1 MPHDR
6 LHRLHD
12 HQHLRQESKEN
23 LSTIN
28 ANQELVI
35 LRGLQGSGKTT
46 YARQWVAQDP
56 DWRFR
61 VNRDDIRKSAYDM
74 LWGLSRH
81 MEESVSRA
89 EVAQA
94 EAALAAGLSVIID
107 ATNLRARVVKDWY
120 AVANKAGVPVRV
132 HDIDTPLEE
141 CIVRDMNREK
151 KVGEDVIRNFNDRF
165 FQKGKLPPV
174 PENNEVEPL
183 GKAYTP
189 NPDLPKAIWVDVD
202 GTLAERV
209 HDLAPQPV
217 RGPFDEARVYED
229 AVIEHIADLVRILHA
244 AGYKIIIMSGRTD
257 SCQPETE
264 RWLQDNNIP
273 YDEIFMRRTV
283 EDKGRK
289 DNLVKHDLF
298 WANVAPKY
306 DVHYCLDDRQQV
318 VDFTRDV
325 LKIPVLQVATGDF

>member
-1 MPHDR
+1 M
-6 LHRLHD
+6 
-12 HQHLRQESKEN
+12 QNK
-23 LSTIN
+23 
-28 ANQELVI
+28 NQELVI

-46 YARQWVAQDP
+46 FAHDWVAQDP

-61 VNRDDIRKSAYDM
+61 VNRDDIRKSAYNM
-74 LWGLSRH
+74 FWGLSHH
-81 MEESVSRA
+81 MEENVSLS

-94 EAALAAGLSVIID
+94 EVALAAGLSVIID
-107 ATNLRARVVKDWY
+107 ATNLKARVIKDWY

-132 HDIDTPLEE
+132 HDLLTPLEE
-141 CIVRDMNREK
+141 CIVNDMNREK
-151 KVGEDVIRNFNDRF
+151 KVGEDVIRKFNDRF
-165 FQKGKLPPV
+165 FNKGKLPPI
-174 PENNEVEPL
+174 PPNIEAEPL
-183 GKAYTP
+183 GRAYTP
-189 NPDLPKAIWVDVD
+189 NPLLPKAVWVDID

-229 AVIEHIADLVRILHA
+229 AVREHIAELVRTLHN
-244 AGYKIIIMSGRTD
+244 AGYAIIIMSGRTD
-257 SCQPETE
+257 SCQEETE
-264 RWLQDNNIP
+264 RWLIDNNIP

-306 DVHYCLDDRQQV
+306 DVQFCLDDRQQV

-325 LKIPVLQVATGDF
+325 LKIPVLQVQPGNF

>member
-1 MPHDR
+1 M
-6 LHRLHD
+6 
-12 HQHLRQESKEN
+12 KN
-23 LSTIN
+23 GSTT
-28 ANQELVI
+28 QELLI
-35 LRGLQGSGKTT
+35 LRGLQGSGKTKF
-46 YARQWVAQDP
+46 AREWVAEDP

-61 VNRDDIRKSAYDM
+61 VNRDDIRKSGYDL
-74 LWGLSRH
+74 LWGLSHH
-81 MEESVSRA
+81 MEENVSLS

-94 EAALAAGLSVIID
+94 EAAIHAGLSVVID
-107 ATNLRARVVKDWY
+107 ATNLKARVVKDWY
-120 AVANKAGVPVRV
+120 AVANKLGVPVRV

-141 CIVRDMNREK
+141 CIVNDMNRDK
-151 KVGEDVIRNFNDRF
+151 KVGEAVIRNYNDRF

-174 PENNEVEPL
+174 PPNIEAEPL
-183 GKAYTP
+183 GRAYTP
-189 NPDLPKAIWVDVD
+189 NPDLPKAIWVDID

-209 HDLAPQPV
+209 HEAATQPV
-217 RGPFDEARVYED
+217 RGPFEEDRVFED
-229 AVIEHIADLVRILHA
+229 APILHIVELVQVLHA
-244 AGYKIIIMSGRTD
+244 AGFKIVIMSGRTD

-264 RWLQDNNIP
+264 RWLKQHNIP
-273 YDEIFMRRTV
+273 YDDIFMRRAV

-325 LKIPVLQVATGDF
+325 LKIPVLQVAPGLF

>member
-1 MPHDR
+1 M
-6 LHRLHD
+6 
-12 HQHLRQESKEN
+12 KN
-23 LSTIN
+23 GNTT
-28 ANQELVI
+28 QELLI

-46 YARQWVAQDP
+46 YARKWVAENP

-61 VNRDDIRKSAYDM
+61 VNRDDIRKSGYDL
-74 LWGLSRH
+74 LWGLSHH
-81 MEESVSRA
+81 MEENVSLS
-89 EVAQA
+89 EVAQS
-94 EAALAAGLSVIID
+94 EAALNAGLSVVVD
-107 ATNLRARVVKDWY
+107 ATNLKARVVKDWY
-120 AVANKAGVPVRV
+120 AVANKIGVPVRV

-141 CIVRDMNREK
+141 CIVNDMKREK
-151 KVGEDVIRNFNDRF
+151 KVGEDVIRNYNDRF

-174 PENNEVEPL
+174 PENVEVEPL
-183 GKAYTP
+183 GRAYTP
-189 NPDLPKAIWVDVD
+189 NPDLPKAIWVDID

-209 HDLAPQPV
+209 HEGATQPV
-217 RGPFDEARVYED
+217 RGPFDEDRVFED
-229 AVIEHIADLVRILHA
+229 APIAHIVELVQVLHA
-244 AGYKIIIMSGRTD
+244 AGFKIVIMSGRTD

-264 RWLQDNNIP
+264 RWLKAHNIP
-273 YDEIFMRRTV
+273 YDDIFMRRAV

-325 LKIPVLQVATGDF
+325 LKIPVLQVQPGLF

>member
-1 MPHDR
+1 M
-6 LHRLHD
+6 
-12 HQHLRQESKEN
+12 KN
-23 LSTIN
+23 GNT
-28 ANQELVI
+28 NQELLI

-46 YARQWVAQDP
+46 FARKWVAEDP

-61 VNRDDIRKSAYDM
+61 VNRDDIRKSGYDM

-81 MEESVSRA
+81 MEENVSLS

-94 EAALAAGLSVIID
+94 EAALNAGLSVVID
-107 ATNLRARVVKDWY
+107 ATNLKARVVKEWY
-120 AVANKAGVPVRV
+120 ALANKLGVPVRV

-141 CIVRDMNREK
+141 CIVNDMKREK
-151 KVGEDVIRNFNDRF
+151 KVGEAVIRNYNDRF

-174 PENNEVEPL
+174 PENIEVAPL
-183 GKAYTP
+183 GRAYVR
-189 NPDLPKAIWVDVD
+189 NPDLPKAIWVDLD

-209 HDLAPQPV
+209 HDLAVQPV

-229 AVIEHIADLVRILHA
+229 AVIEHVAEFVRLYHA
-244 AGYKIIIMSGRTD
+244 AGYKIIIMSGRSTD
-257 SCQPETE
+257 CQAESE
-264 RWLQDNNIP
+264 RWLKDNNIP
-273 YDEIFMRRTV
+273 YDEIFMRRAV

-289 DNLVKHDLF
+289 DNIVKHDLF

-306 DVHYCLDDRQQV
+306 DIHFCLDDRQQV

-325 LKIPVLQVATGDF
+325 LKIPVFQVAPGLF

>member
-1 MPHDR
+1 M
-6 LHRLHD
+6 
-12 HQHLRQESKEN
+12 QNK
-23 LSTIN
+23 
-28 ANQELVI
+28 NQELVI

-46 YARQWVAQDP
+46 FAHDWVAQEP

-61 VNRDDIRKSAYDM
+61 VNRDDIRKSAYNM
-74 LWGLSRH
+74 FWGLSHH
-81 MEESVSRA
+81 MEENVSLS

-107 ATNLRARVVKDWY
+107 ATNLRARVIKEWY

-132 HDIDTPLEE
+132 HDLLTPLEE
-141 CIVRDMNREK
+141 CIVNDMNREK
-151 KVGEDVIRNFNDRF
+151 KVGEDVIRKFNDRF
-165 FQKGKLPPV
+165 FNKGKLPPI
-174 PENNEVEPL
+174 PPNIEAEPL
-183 GKAYTP
+183 GRAYTP
-189 NPDLPKAIWVDVD
+189 NPSLPKAVWVDID

-209 HDLAPQPV
+209 HDGAPQPV

-229 AVIEHIADLVRILHA
+229 AVREHIAELVRTLHA
-244 AGYKIIIMSGRTD
+244 AGYAIIIMSGRTD
-257 SCQPETE
+257 SCQEETE
-264 RWLQDNNIP
+264 RWLIDNNIP

-298 WANVAPKY
+298 WDNVADKY
-306 DVHYCLDDRQQV
+306 DVQFCLDDRQQV

-325 LKIPVLQVATGDF
+325 LKIPVLQVQPGNF